1 MIKDITAYQ
10 IDGEY
15 YLHTGTPNG
24 NTKKKIKR
32 IIQKNQEA
40 KKRGEAYEAID
51 SYSFVDGWEE
61 AKKTKPSQKGTK
73 NKNQ

>member
-15 YLHTGTPNG
+15 YLHEGTPNG

-40 KKRGEAYEAID
+40 KKRGKAYETIH
-51 SYSFVDGWEE
+51 SYSFVDGWKE
-61 AKKTKPSQKGTK
+61 AQKTNPSQKRTK
-73 NKNQ
+73 NKN

>member
-15 YLHTGTPNG
+15 YLHEGTPNG

-40 KKRGEAYEAID
+40 KKRGEAHAPIH

-61 AKKTKPSQKGTK
+61 AQKTKPSQKRTK
-73 NKNQ
+73 NKN

>member
-15 YLHTGTPNG
+15 YLHEGTPNG

-40 KKRGEAYEAID
+40 KKRGEAQTPIH
-51 SYSFVDGWEE
+51 SYSFFDGWEE
-61 AKKTKPSQKGTK
+61 AQKTNPSQKRTK
-73 NKNQ
+73 NKN

>member
-1 MIKDITAYQ
+1 MIRDITAYQ

-15 YLHTGTPNG
+15 YLHEGTPNA

-32 IIQKNQEA
+32 RIQKNQEA
-40 KKRGEAYEAID
+40 KKRGEAHAPIH

-61 AKKTKPSQKGTK
+61 AQKTKPSQTWTK
-73 NKNQ
+73 NKN

>member
-15 YLHTGTPNG
+15 YLHEGTPNG

-32 IIQKNQEA
+32 IIQKNKEA
-40 KKRGEAYEAID
+40 KKRGETHASIN
-51 SYSFVDGWEE
+51 SYSFVNGWEE
-61 AKKTKPSQKGTK
+61 AQKTNPSQKGTK
-73 NKNQ
+73 NKN

>member
-1 MIKDITAYQ
+1 MIRDITAYQ

-15 YLHTGTPNG
+15 YLHEGTPNG

-40 KKRGEAYEAID
+40 KKRGEAHETIHC
-51 SYSFVDGWEE
+51 YSFVDGWEE
-61 AKKTKPSQKGTK
+61 AQKTNPSQKGTK
-73 NKNQ
+73 NQN

>member
-1 MIKDITAYQ
+1 MIRDITAYN

-15 YLHTGTPNG
+15 YLHEGKPNG

-40 KKRGEAYEAID
+40 KKRGETHEAIH
-51 SYSFVDGWEE
+51 SYSFIDGWEE
-61 AKKTKPSQKGTK
+61 AQKTNPSQKGTK
-73 NKNQ
+73 NKN

>member
-1 MIKDITAYQ
+1 MIRDITAYQ

-15 YLHTGTPNG
+15 YLHEGTPNG

-40 KKRGEAYEAID
+40 KKRGEAHEAIHCH
-51 SYSFVDGWEE
+51 SFVDGWEE
-61 AKKTKPSQKGTK
+61 AQKTNPSQKGTK
-73 NKNQ
+73 NQN

>member
-1 MIKDITAYQ
+1 MITDITAYL

-15 YLHTGTPNG
+15 YLHYGTPNA

-32 IIQKNQEA
+32 LIKED
-40 KKRGEAYEAID
+40 KEDSKRRKVQTSIR
-51 SYSFVDGWEE
+51 SHSFVDGWEE
-61 AKKTKPSQKGTK
+61 AEKTKPSQKRTT

>member
-1 MIKDITAYQ
+1 MITDITAYQ
-10 IDGEY
+10 IGGKY
-15 YLHTGTPNG
+15 YLHKGTPNA

-32 IIQKNQEA
+32 IIQENEKVQ
-40 KKRGEAYEAID
+40 KKIH

-61 AKKTKPSQKGTK
+61 AKETKSSQAWTK

>member
-15 YLHTGTPNG
+15 YLHEGTPNG

-40 KKRGEAYEAID
+40 KKRGETHASIN
-51 SYSFVDGWEE
+51 SYSFVNGWEE
-61 AKKTKPSQKGTK
+61 A
-73 NKNQ
+73 

>member
-15 YLHTGTPNG
+15 YLHEGTPNG

-40 KKRGEAYEAID
+40 KKRGEAHETID
-51 SYSFVDGWEE
+51 SYCFVDGWEE
-61 AKKTKPSQKGTK
+61 AQKTNPSQKGTK
-73 NKNQ
+73 NKN

>member
-1 MIKDITAYQ
+1 MIRDITAYQ

-15 YLHTGTPNG
+15 YLHEGTPNG

-40 KKRGEAYEAID
+40 KKRGEAHAPIHC
-51 SYSFVDGWEE
+51 YSFVDGWEE
-61 AKKTKPSQKGTK
+61 AQKTNPSQKGTK
-73 NKNQ
+73 NKN

>member
-15 YLHTGTPNG
+15 YLHKGTPNA

-32 IIQKNQEA
+32 IIQENQEA
-40 KKRGEAYEAID
+40 KKRGKTQTSIH
-51 SYSFVDGWEE
+51 SYSFIDGWEE
-61 AKKTKPSQKGTK
+61 AKKTKPSQEGTK
-73 NKNQ
+73 NKN

>member
-15 YLHTGTPNG
+15 YLHEGTPNG

-40 KKRGEAYEAID
+40 KKRGEAHETIHC
-51 SYSFVDGWEE
+51 YSFVDGWEE
-61 AKKTKPSQKGTK
+61 AQKTNPSQKGTK
-73 NKNQ
+73 NQN

>member
-15 YLHTGTPNG
+15 YLHEGTPNG

-32 IIQKNQEA
+32 RIQENQEA
-40 KKRGEAYEAID
+40 KKRGKAYETIHC
-51 SYSFVDGWEE
+51 YSFVDGWEE
-61 AKKTKPSQKGTK
+61 AQKTNPSQKRTK
-73 NKNQ
+73 NKN

>member
-15 YLHTGTPNG
+15 YLHEGTPNG

-40 KKRGEAYEAID
+40 KKRGETHASIN
-51 SYSFVDGWEE
+51 SYSFIDGWEE
-61 AKKTKPSQKGTK
+61 A
-73 NKNQ
+73 

>member
-15 YLHTGTPNG
+15 YLHEGTPNA

-40 KKRGEAYEAID
+40 KKRGETHETIH

-61 AKKTKPSQKGTK
+61 AQKTNPSQKRTK
-73 NKNQ
+73 NQN

>member
-15 YLHTGTPNG
+15 YLHEGTPNG

-32 IIQKNQEA
+32 RIQEHQEA
-40 KKRGEAYEAID
+40 KKRGEAQTPIHC
-51 SYSFVDGWEE
+51 YSFVDGWEE
-61 AKKTKPSQKGTK
+61 AQKTNPSQKGTK
-73 NKNQ
+73 NKN

>member
-15 YLHTGTPNG
+15 YLHKGTPNG

-40 KKRGEAYEAID
+40 KKRGETHEAIH
-51 SYSFVDGWEE
+51 SYSFIDGWEE
-61 AKKTKPSQKGTK
+61 AQKTNPSQKGTK
-73 NKNQ
+73 NKN